1 MAIMIWLTHPPPV
14 ATCGSSNAPGP
25 PIPTN
30 ICGSTNGEITCVTVD
45 LVGTVVIGTV
55 VVGTAG
61 VMANV
66 GTEGVTAK
74 VLAVGAVTVGV
85 GKIVG
90 GVGMP
95 LKVGV
100 AGNENVGTVGNV
112 VVGNVVVGNV
122 VVVNVDVDAVDVVA
136 VAAVVAVN
144 CAATGN
150 DVKLGPLN
158 ARATAP
164 IGRSELMNIS
174 PVKG

>member
-1 MAIMIWLTHPPPV
+1 LAIMIWVTHPPPV
-14 ATCGSSNAPGP
+14 ATCGSSNAPAP

-30 ICGSTNGEITCVTVD
+30 ICGNTNGETTVTVD
-45 LVGTVVIGTV
+45 VVGTVVIVTV
-55 VVGTAG
+55 FVGTG
-61 VMANV
+61 GGM
-66 GTEGVTAK
+66 AK
-74 VLAVGAVTVGV
+74 VLAVGAVAVGV

-100 AGNENVGTVGNV
+100 AGNENVGTVGNENV
-112 VVGNVVVGNV
+112 GTVGNVVVGT
-122 VVVNVDVDAVDVVA
+122 VVVNVDVVAVDVGVTT
-136 VAAVVAVN
+136 VLAAS
-144 CAATGN
+144 CDATGN

-164 IGRSELMNIS
+164 NGRSEPMNIS